1 MILVQDI
8 HQVIARRE
16 VDFETAYRETA
27 PRLNT
32 DDASF
37 LWLAWAPHGGGEGY
51 EAVTLASFGD
61 PDALARHQERMRYG
75 DLGEW
80 WASVEAMRYTL
91 HSSTHV
97 LESDAPTLSEGD
109 HEPTLYRL
117 DQLTVSV
124 PLAQAREEVAHG
136 LRDRQDDGILDVM
149 AWWTPLLGDLDRPVV
164 TVLNRI
170 RSDEAFL
177 EAFADPTQPWEGGV
191 DGEFVVRRDT
201 RLLRTARWSPWS

>member
-37 LWLAWAPHGGGEGY
+37 LWFAWAPHGGGEGY

-91 HSSTHV
+91 HSSRATMS
-97 LESDAPTLSEGD
+97 LRSTALISSLFQYPSR
-109 HEPTLYRL
+109 RL
-117 DQLTVSV
+117 
-124 PLAQAREEVAHG
+124 
-136 LRDRQDDGILDVM
+136 
-149 AWWTPLLGDLDRPVV
+149 
-164 TVLNRI
+164 
-170 RSDEAFL
+170 
-177 EAFADPTQPWEGGV
+177 
-191 DGEFVVRRDT
+191 VRK
-201 RLLRTARWSPWS
+201 